1 MLWIV
6 LAVAAAIVAYAIYIY
21 NRLVSLRQMTEE
33 AWSGIDVQLKRRTDL
48 IPNLVNTVKG
58 YASHERE
65 MLDDVTRLRT
75 AAQAVP
81 PGDVAG
87 RAAAEG
93 ALSMAL
99 GRLMAVAEAYPDLKA
114 STNFLEL
121 QRELANIEDEIQMS
135 RRYYNGATRNLN
147 TLIEFVPEQPRRRPV
162 QVREARIFRDRE
174 PSRARRADGL
184 VPAGSL
190 RVASEDGP
198 PLPEGEG
205 VAEGDGPSPRRSGF
219 GRAGG

>member
-65 MLDDVTRLRT
+65 VLEDVTRLRT

-87 RAAAEG
+87 RAAASSSDP
-93 ALSMAL
+93 A
-99 GRLMAVAEAYPDLKA
+99 AV
-114 STNFLEL
+114 STVT
-121 QRELANIEDEIQMS
+121 
-135 RRYYNGATRNLN
+135 TRNWNDL
-147 TLIEFVPEQPRRRPV
+147 TYPVGDPRRGNFNPDCDMIDPAVNGECSQRILSPFGTLTSIAQFQSGYAVRVGQSTV
-162 QVREARIFRDRE
+162 QLGVLDQCAARTCAQARHRRRVLPALVR
-174 PSRARRADGL
+174 
-184 VPAGSL
+184 
-190 RVASEDGP
+190 
-198 PLPEGEG
+198 
-205 VAEGDGPSPRRSGF
+205 
-219 GRAGG
+219 